1 MKILQE
7 RMQKVEKHIKEGH
20 VTVMII
26 GLGSVGTYLL
36 DYIVS
41 KNDPSISIVIA
52 GRDYGKMEKSVN
64 IVRIAGLI
72 RQMNKSHITIEPDT
86 DLEDTDSIQRAVMK
100 YNPDFIVNTSRAYTG
115 LKYGSISW
123 ENVRAYGIWSPLSMK
138 YVKNIMDACD
148 AADTNAVTINTSYSD
163 VVIPWLKSAGKAY
176 PDFGS
181 GNLNHLVP
189 RIKFAAAGMMHV
201 NDFWNID
208 VSIAAGHFH
217 DVCISKEG
225 HTQGADLPLA
235 VYYKGEKQELLKDDI
250 FAACKIAMPLD
261 AQRNM
266 MNASSNC
273 QIITAVIDAV
283 RMKTKQKVFIPGAF
297 GNMGG
302 YPVQIGYK
310 DGCLC
315 AWIDETDFSF
325 LEMEQANRK
334 SMELDGIEDVRDGTL
349 FYTDDL
355 IRKCRQAFG
364 AGLPK
369 TVAYEE
375 IEKTAEFLIREIITG
390 TKKI

>member
-1 MKILQE
+1 
-7 RMQKVEKHIKEGH
+7 
-20 VTVMII
+20 
-26 GLGSVGTYLL
+26 
-36 DYIVS
+36 
-41 KNDPSISIVIA
+41 
-52 GRDYGKMEKSVN
+52 
-64 IVRIAGLI
+64 
-72 RQMNKSHITIEPDT
+72 
-86 DLEDTDSIQRAVMK
+86 
-100 YNPDFIVNTSRAYTG
+100 
-115 LKYGSISW
+115 
-123 ENVRAYGIWSPLSMK
+123 
-138 YVKNIMDACD
+138 
-148 AADTNAVTINTSYSD
+148 
-163 VVIPWLKSAGKAY
+163 
-176 PDFGS
+176 
-181 GNLNHLVP
+181 
-189 RIKFAAAGMMHV
+189 
-201 NDFWNID
+201 
-208 VSIAAGHFH
+208 
-217 DVCISKEG
+217 
-225 HTQGADLPLA
+225 
-235 VYYKGEKQELLKDDI
+235 
-250 FAACKIAMPLD
+250 MPLD

-315 AWIDETDFSF
+315 ALLYETDFSF

-334 SMELDGIEDVRDGTL
+334 SMELDGIEDVQDGTL
-349 FYTDDL
+349 FYADDL